1 MATTKSKDKTGLSSE
16 ERKKLEKE
24 EYMLVAKITNA
35 LQMNQ
40 VERVLSKVDSNGKV
54 TTYKLNE
61 NGKIVGDWP

>member
-1 MATTKSKDKTGLSSE
+1 
-16 ERKKLEKE
+16 
-24 EYMLVAKITNA
+24 
-35 LQMNQ
+35 MNQ